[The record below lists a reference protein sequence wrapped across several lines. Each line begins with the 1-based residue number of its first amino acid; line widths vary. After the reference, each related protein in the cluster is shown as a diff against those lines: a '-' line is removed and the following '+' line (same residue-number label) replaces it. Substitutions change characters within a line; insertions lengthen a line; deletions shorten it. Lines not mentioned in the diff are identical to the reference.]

1 MVAKKR
7 PFEQK
12 LGKNEVD
19 KGNEEVLEKNKNE
32 TFESMMARMKAAKG
46 E

>member
-12 LGKNEVD
+12 LGKKQGDN
-19 KGNEEVLEKNKNE
+19 GNEEVLQKNQEE
-32 TFESMMARMKAAKG
+32 TFESMMARMKAGKEA
-46 E
+46 